1 MFKKILVANRGARA
15 AGALSFRLMAICR
28 ERGHV

>member
-15 AGALSFRLMAICR
+15 AGAFLMPPSAIRR
-28 ERGHV
+28 EGANV